1 MKIQEDEHGLFVRV
15 NGAVHRPLPSVIRH
29 VGTDAWTGKPF
40 DITVTEKGPQLIDGQ
55 WRYVLGV
62 SHYKAGDDIK
72 VKNINYTPYSNVG
85 GELWTTHGQGWR
97 TVNGKTKKVPSTECF
112 YNGQIYQ
119 PQGTS

>member
-15 NGAVHRPLPSVIRH
+15 NGAVHRPLPAVYRI
-29 VGTDAWTGKPF
+29 VGVNSMTKQPF
-40 DITVTEKGPQLIDGQ
+40 DQTIKTGGPVLIGGE
-55 WRYVLGV
+55 WRNVPGT
-62 SHYKAGDDIK
+62 SKHSAGDDIK
-72 VKNINYTPYSNVG
+72 VRNINGTPYSNVG

-119 PQGTS
+119 PQRNT